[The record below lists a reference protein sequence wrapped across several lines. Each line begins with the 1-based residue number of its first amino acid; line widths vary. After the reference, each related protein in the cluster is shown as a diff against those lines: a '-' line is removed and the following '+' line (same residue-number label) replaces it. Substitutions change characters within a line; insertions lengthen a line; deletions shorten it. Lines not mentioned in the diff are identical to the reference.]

1 MNANTLQ
8 SRILGT
14 AIALAGTVGLALPVN
29 AGTPAGKTHEAIV
42 VQYADLNLASPAGAK
57 ALYARLGA
65 AADKACGGAPTAQ
78 ALGRQVTYRA
88 CYDRAMEKAV
98 AKVGQPLVRAVHAAR
113 VTSYRVG

>member
-1 MNANTLQ
+1 MKTNTLQ

-14 AIALAGTVGLALPVN
+14 LIAIVGTAGLALPAH
-29 AGTPAGKTHEAIV
+29 AGTPAGTTHSAVV

-78 ALGRQVTYRA
+78 ALGRQAAYRA
-88 CYDRAMEKAV
+88 CYDRAMNKAV
-98 AKVGQPLVRAVHAAR
+98 AKVGQPQVRAVHAAR
-113 VTSYRVG
+113 VTNSKVG